1 MEFNDDIQKQNFIAL
16 MKTLEQIS
24 EDPNVPRNIRR
35 MIAEA
40 LDTEDERI
48 QILPLTPKI
57 REEHKVP
64 LNCNNVHLSRVQLI
78 EENGYEFL
86 CISEASNISV
96 VHTEARPISDDH
108 NDLLAVIH
116 ELAHAKMTRFLVKN
130 LHKMEWIVKTYEVF
144 FLGSSPNLNA
154 YINTRFETYL
164 SERFAWEIE
173 IQALKSMYGKYFDIW
188 PTRFPQ
194 SIMTEPSRDISKNI
208 SKSITAIYD
217 GFILLDMKFGDKLIS
232 EILLQNY
239 DI

>member
-16 MKTLEQIS
+16 MNTLAQIS
-24 EDPNVPRNIRR
+24 EDPNIPHNIRR

-48 QILPLTPKI
+48 QILPMTPKI
-57 REEHKVP
+57 REEHNLP
-64 LNCNNVHLSRVQLI
+64 LNCNNFHSSRVHLI

-86 CISEASNISV
+86 SFDGDSSISV

-108 NDLLAVIH
+108 NDLLSVIH
-116 ELAHAKMTRFLVKN
+116 ELAHAKMTRFLMNN
-130 LHKMEWIVKTYEVF
+130 LHKMEWLVRTQQVF
-144 FLGSSPNLNA
+144 FLGTSPNLSA
-154 YINTRFETYL
+154 YIETGFETYL

-188 PTRFPQ
+188 YTRFPQ
-194 SIMTEPSRDISKNI
+194 SIMTEPSRDISRNI
-208 SKSITAIYD
+208 SKSIAAIYKE
-217 GFILLDMKFGDKLIS
+217 FILFDMKFGDKLIS

>member
-1 MEFNDDIQKQNFIAL
+1 
-16 MKTLEQIS
+16 
-24 EDPNVPRNIRR
+24 

-64 LNCNNVHLSRVQLI
+64 LNCNNVHLFSVQLI

-116 ELAHAKMTRFLVKN
+116 ELAHAKMTRFLMKN

-144 FLGSSPNLNA
+144 FLGTSPNLSA

-217 GFILLDMKFGDKLIS
+217 GFFIRHEIWGQTNFRNTIAELRHLIPSQISTTLSQVSPNPARYLVKFACFGRKKMP
-232 EILLQNY
+232 
-239 DI
+239 